1 MMCVLLYCLLR
12 RKMAVCVLSSSCR
25 EENSIVDAGV
35 IQVFGSLVNSVI
47 ARNRI
52 VRSQGF
58 SILGTAF
65 PWTDGPV
72 NASQGI
78 YGTTQACNASL
89 PASPSNCQWW
99 QVAPAWQI
107 ELLNNQVM
115 AGLGYADATNNQLNV
130 IGNQDYGGWPMPNLP
145 GPLARFDVPFGSLS
159 REIVMRGNVLASE
172 GQISAQADRDDGVSA
187 VSVVVEANNVVSRSN
202 APPGDGP
209 PLQLSGNNSGCVVR
223 KNVCDGSPCG
233 G

>member
-1 MMCVLLYCLLR
+1 MYTLVLLTEAARCLRSVGL
-12 RKMAVCVLSSSCR
+12 CR

-52 VRSQGF
+52 LRSQGF

-78 YGTTQACNASL
+78 YGTAQLCNASL
-89 PASPSNCQWW
+89 PALPRNCQWW

-107 ELLNNQVM
+107 ELLDNQVM

-130 IGNQDYGGWPMPNLP
+130 IGNQDYGPWPMPNLP
-145 GPLARFDVPFGSLS
+145 GPLARFNVPFGSLT
-159 REIVMRGNVLASE
+159 REIVIRGNVLASE
-172 GQISAQADRDDGVSA
+172 GQISAQADRNDGVSA
-187 VSVVVEANNVVSRSN
+187 VSVIVEANSVVSRSN
-202 APPGDGP
+202 PPPGDGP
-209 PLQLSGNNSGCVVR
+209 ALQLSGNNSGWVVR
-223 KNVCDGSPCG
+223 ENVCDGSQCG